1 MAGLVTAWL
10 EGTKAPIK
18 DGFNGAGVYAGR
30 LRSTGSACGFQ
41 SPEVLGYRWCL
52 DDFLNGERLDG
63 VCLLKG
69 FVHG

>member
-1 MAGLVTAWL
+1 
-10 EGTKAPIK
+10 
-18 DGFNGAGVYAGR
+18 
-30 LRSTGSACGFQ
+30 
-41 SPEVLGYRWCL
+41 VLGYRWCL